1 MDDALKMAKKMD
13 IPDKLAGM
21 VPDEISGMVP
31 DEISGMAPGLDKEK
45 VDTQKTVSAEEFS
58 KDVNKL
64 LDEDNEIQT
73 MLKGLYS
80 DLEKAFYNVIIK
92 DKDNNMMYREQKDFT
107 YATCI
112 HDDSENIAFNKT
124 FYSELINKMCE
135 NAMTEEYKLNI
146 INLITNGINV
156 SLYNQG
162 FPYRIMHF
170 NNTELIKSE
179 YDTLTHRQKETIND
193 KEIYKQYGGI
203 INIST
208 KDI

>member
-1 MDDALKMAKKMD
+1 MDDALKIPKKMD
-13 IPDKLAGM
+13 IPDMPDGIEVPDEIAGM
-21 VPDEISGMVP
+21 VPGI
-31 DEISGMAPGLDKEK
+31 DKGE
-45 VDTQKTVSAEEFS
+45 VDTQKTVSPEEFS

-80 DLEKAFYNVIIK
+80 DLEKAFYNVIIT
-92 DKDNNMMYREQKDFT
+92 DKDNNVMYRKPKEFT

-112 HDDSENIAFNKT
+112 HDDSEHIAFNKT
-124 FYSELINKMCE
+124 FYSILINKMCE
-135 NAMTEEYKLNI
+135 NAMTEEYKINI

-162 FPYRIMHF
+162 FSYRIMSF
-170 NNTELIKSE
+170 YNTELIQSE
-179 YDTLTHRQKETIND
+179 YDTLTHIQKETIND
-193 KEIYKQYGGI
+193 NEIYKQYGGI

>member
-1 MDDALKMAKKMD
+1 MDKLKMATEMMGNLETAN
-13 IPDKLAGM
+13 IPDEVAGM
-21 VPDEISGMVP
+21 VPDI
-31 DEISGMAPGLDKEK
+31 DKGE
-45 VDTQKTVSAEEFS
+45 VDTQKTVSPEEFS
-58 KDVNKL
+58 KDVTKL
-64 LDEDNEIQT
+64 LDEDNDIQT

-92 DKDNNMMYREQKDFT
+92 DKDNNMMYRKQNEFT
-107 YATCI
+107 YARCI
-112 HDDSENIAFNKT
+112 HDDSEHIAFSKT

-135 NAMTEEYKLNI
+135 TAMTEEYQISI

-162 FPYRIMHF
+162 FPYRIMSF
-170 NNTELIKSE
+170 YNTELIQSE

-193 KEIYKQYGGI
+193 NEIYKQYGGI

>member
-1 MDDALKMAKKMD
+1 MNKLKMAKDMMGNLETAN
-13 IPDKLAGM
+13 IPDEVAGM
-21 VPDEISGMVP
+21 VPGI
-31 DEISGMAPGLDKEK
+31 DKGE
-45 VDTQKTVSAEEFS
+45 VDTQKTVSPEEFS
-58 KDVNKL
+58 KDLTKL
-64 LDEDNEIQT
+64 LDEDNDIQT

-92 DKDNNMMYREQKDFT
+92 DKDNNMMYNKSKDFT

-112 HDDSENIAFNKT
+112 HDESPYLT
-124 FYSELINKMCE
+124 FSKKFYTDLINKMCE
-135 NAMTEEYKLNI
+135 NAMTEEYKMSI

-162 FPYRIMHF
+162 FPYRLMYF
-170 NNTELIKSE
+170 DNGDLIQSE
-179 YDTLTHRQKETIND
+179 YDTLTHSQKETIND
-193 KEIYKQYGGI
+193 KEIYKRYGGI